1 MKPMTTV
8 TASSQGPSPSV
19 RVLERALD
27 PVRLLTLLFLI
38 ILLTTRF
45 GAGGQQVGNDVRFG
59 LVGIAILY
67 IGAIGWSLRSP
78 ADAFV
83 HQLLHP
89 LVRVAL
95 DTLVALMVLLL
106 VDTAAGPLAWL
117 VLAMPMLTANT
128 HYGSFAALIAWLAMS
143 LAYLGLSIISADSA
157 DAASDALGA
166 GIQQLFALL
175 IIASGIGVVVRSVR
189 DRVEG
194 TEDALR
200 EARSRSRQLSGI
212 ANSAQVMADI
222 DEPHTVLA
230 HAVRLIPT
238 FGFSD
243 AEIIERFGPQDY
255 RVMASVHIGDRAMP
269 SPELLTDRSIEEG
282 ELYRAALGDSL
293 VIDQSLHLHD
303 YRSGAAVLV
312 HQDVNSSIVIRAWVP
327 ASSDPLEANDF
338 RSFELYATQV
348 ATAYNN
354 AVEVQRLEARS
365 KDLAWEADH
374 DALTSLANRAQLIR
388 ILTERLRNDFEQK
401 LPTVAAMFL
410 DLDGF
415 KAANDTHGHLVGDQ
429 VLVEVARRLTRIVER
444 PHVLGR
450 LGGDEFL
457 VIVDTSTGA
466 DVAAFASRLVNA
478 VSQPLRIGEAVIQLG
493 TSVGVASAVVNS
505 TPDELLQQADQA
517 MYSAKQAGGNR
528 VATHRRGPTPSPSVL
543 GTPPP
548 RISAW
553 S

>member
-1 MKPMTTV
+1 MTAVTV
-8 TASSQGPSPSV
+8 SPQGPSPAI

-59 LVGIAILY
+59 LVGIAIVY

-78 ADAFV
+78 VDAFV
-83 HQLLHP
+83 HRLLHP

-200 EARSRSRQLSGI
+200 EAKSRSRQLSGI
-212 ANSAQVMADI
+212 ANSAQIMADI
-222 DEPHTVLA
+222 DDPNTVLA

-255 RVMASVHIGDRAMP
+255 RVMASVHIGDRPMP

-282 ELYRAALGDSL
+282 ELYKAALGDSL
-293 VIDQSLHLHD
+293 VIDQALHLHD

-312 HQDVNSSIVIRAWVP
+312 HQDVNSAIVIRAWVP
-327 ASSDPLEANDF
+327 ASADPLEANDF

-388 ILTERLRNDFEQK
+388 ILTERLRTDSEQK
-401 LPTVAAMFL
+401 VPTVAAMFL

-429 VLVEVARRLTRIVER
+429 VLIEVARRLTRIVER

-478 VSQPLRIGEAVIQLG
+478 VSQPLRIGEAVVQLG
-493 TSVGVASAVVNS
+493 TSVGVASAVLNS
-505 TPDELLQQADQA
+505 TPDQLLQQADQA
-517 MYSAKQAGGNR
+517 MYTAKQAGGNR
-528 VATHRRGPTPSPSVL
+528 VSIHRRNPIPSPSAA
-543 GTPPP
+543 GNPHP